1 MNVSLIRAAISHP
14 GEALQALL
22 VGPGSLSMGSSLL
35 WGIESVECQL
45 KDMYR
50 FQKKEKKKK
59 ENYTDDSKERMP
71 NYILSKQKVIS

>member
-22 VGPGSLSMGSSLL
+22 VGPGSLSMGSSQL
-35 WGIESVECQL
+35 WGIESIECQL

-50 FQKKEKKKK
+50 FQKKEKKRKRK
-59 ENYTDDSKERMP
+59 TTMMTVKNEC
-71 NYILSKQKVIS
+71 

>member
-22 VGPGSLSMGSSLL
+22 VGPGSLSMGSSQL
-35 WGIESVECQL
+35 WGIESIECQL

-50 FQKKEKKKK
+50 FQKKEKKRK
-59 ENYTDDSKERMP
+59 NYTDDSKERMP
-71 NYILSKQKVIS
+71 NYILSKQKVGS